1 MPNSMPDFQRGY
13 AQALADINR
22 PMCVVAEKWNPF
34 ECPRC
39 GRLFFDGYE
48 NYDDGYYW
56 RARELERCP
65 YCGQKLDWSVVDEFP
80 TAVWVQS

>member
-1 MPNSMPDFQRGY
+1 MPNSMSDFQRGY

-22 PMCVVAEKWNPF
+22 PMCVVAEKWNPS

-39 GRLFFDGYE
+39 GRSFAGYE
-48 NYDDGYYW
+48 NYGDGYYW

-65 YCGQKLDWSVVDEFP
+65 YCGQKLDWSVVDKFP
-80 TAVWVQS
+80 PEVWVQS